1 MTKGRCVSRR
11 TTKTRVSLAIALAAM
26 TTLIL
31 TACGAIIDTTM
42 TVNSD
47 GSGTRV
53 MTATVSADDAD
64 ELTGGDSAV
73 DSSIRKH
80 LPDELTY
87 SGISPSDDGGLK
99 ATFTLTFSSTDDYK
113 QKVKALLSDAASGAE
128 APEFTVSDSTLV
140 QGITLQE
147 SFSSGDLLN
156 WMFTGLV
163 EDGVV
168 TSDEGTSQMY
178 EDGMTYLD
186 YGGEHINNMGGA
198 LDYTAEQNHGFDNV
212 TMDTKVTDQD
222 HISRTITYAIDPSR
236 YDTDKSRLEKFIDDA
251 TPTGASNVAT
261 EPGTWT
267 ITFAGDADS
276 IQKDTSTALG
286 GADTTFTIDF
296 APMNGDPSQRVLWLN
311 DVASCDTV
319 CSDTASGIVT
329 DHVTAGKGYDPQT
342 MDLDGDQGG
351 PVSFKYSPKM
361 TSVTSDT
368 TIGFTGAV
376 TNVTTFVVPNSS
388 VEAVGDGFVQRYK
401 PDKNAGT
408 FTTSKSKNET
418 TYTVT
423 ITGDDVDDFRA
434 KYSKWNDKSAFTVID
449 TDSSFFL
456 HHGEYDIDPGTDRLA
471 LGHPVTDGVHVTV
484 HLPFGT
490 WTKQTE
496 DPRDSTAN
504 SITGQAV
511 NAAKNS
517 HYVHVRTSSPT
528 IAGLITA
535 GLIAAALAFG
545 ITILIRRRKGVAAW
559 ATSRRDA
566 AQASWAEAQARIDA
580 GVVHLDA
587 ANDFD
592 VSDRG
597 SVLNLPVQQAR
608 QTSAGVLSLPI
619 APSMSSQKPGLLSL
633 PSMTAAAHRPSLLN
647 LAGEPSAAR
656 RGTPLIDWANS
667 AMQTTQ
673 TNSKEH

>member
-1 MTKGRCVSRR
+1 
-11 TTKTRVSLAIALAAM
+11 
-26 TTLIL
+26 
-31 TACGAIIDTTM
+31 M
-42 TVNSD
+42 TVNND

-53 MTATVSADDAD
+53 MTATVSSDDAED
-64 ELTGGDSAV
+64 LTGGSSAV
-73 DSSIRKH
+73 DASIRKH
-80 LPDELTY
+80 LPSELTY

-128 APEFTVSDSTLV
+128 APEFTVSDSALV

-212 TMDTKVTDQD
+212 TMATKVTDQD
-222 HISRTITYAIDPSR
+222 HISRTVTYAIDPSR

-267 ITFAGDADS
+267 VTFTGDADS
-276 IQKDTSTALG
+276 IKKDTSTALG
-286 GADTTFTIDF
+286 GADVTFSIDF

-311 DVASCDTV
+311 DVASCDAV
-319 CSDTASGIVT
+319 CSDTASGIIT

-342 MDLDGDQGG
+342 MDLEGDQGG
-351 PVSFKYSPKM
+351 PVGFKYSPKM

-368 TIGFTGAV
+368 TVGFTGAV

-388 VEAVGDGFVQRYK
+388 VEAVGDGFIQRYK
-401 PDKNAGT
+401 PGKNAGT
-408 FTTSKSKNET
+408 FTTSKGKNDT

-423 ITGDDVDDFRA
+423 ITGDTVDMFRT
-434 KYSKWNDKSAFTVID
+434 KYSNWNDQSAFTVIP

-456 HHGEYDIDPGTDRLA
+456 HHSEYDIDPGTDHLTD
-471 LGHPVTDGVHVTV
+471 GHPVTDGVHVSV

-496 DPRDSTAN
+496 NPNDNTAT
-504 SITGQAV
+504 SITGQTV
-511 NAAKNS
+511 TAAKNAD
-517 HYVHVRTSSPT
+517 YVHIRTSSPT
-528 IAGLITA
+528 IPGLITA
-535 GLIAAALAFG
+535 GILAAALGFG
-545 ITILIRRRKGVAAW
+545 VVLLARRRKSIAAW

-566 AQASWAEAQARIDA
+566 AQASWAEAQARIGEGARLAALGSNSESVAHESVFDLPTYPPKPRTRSLFTA
-580 GVVHLDA
+580 DLPAEPTGPHRGALD
-587 ANDFD
+587 
-592 VSDRG
+592 VTP
-597 SVLNLPVQQAR
+597 PVA
-608 QTSAGVLSLPI
+608 TTV
-619 APSMSSQKPGLLSL
+619 
-633 PSMTAAAHRPSLLN
+633 TRPSVFSLSDTDSSTSLLDIQDHISR
-647 LAGEPSAAR
+647 P
-656 RGTPLIDWANS
+656 
-667 AMQTTQ
+667 
-673 TNSKEH
+673 